1 MNVTSFDNVYISS
14 EFPKLANKKVLFGF
28 KDIVNFIIVEVNM
41 FTSEIRL
48 NESNQTPINAINLQI
63 IALVAI
69 TVIFMLLMDV
79 VFYFDK

>member
-1 MNVTSFDNVYISS
+1 MNVTSFDNVYISN
-14 EFPKLANKKVLFGF
+14 EFPKLANKKLLFGF

-41 FTSEIRL
+41 FASEIRL
-48 NESNQTPINAINLQI
+48 NGSNQTPINAINLQI

-69 TVIFMLLMDV
+69 TVIFMLMMDV